1 MPRAPMMEVIVE
13 KLSPVLMELEVKV
26 PASEVQGEVEKEYA
40 RVQKSARVRGFRP
53 GKAPRHVLQHLYGG
67 AIHQDVAKRIADRSL
82 PRALSEHK
90 VEPITQPSVV
100 LGELSPADAFTFK
113 ARFEVRPEI
122 ESVKWEG
129 LTAKRPKTEVTDG
142 MLEPELETLRVE
154 HSTLQPPAEERGAKS
169 GDVLSIT
176 FVLEIEGKDSAE
188 PPQDLEVELGKT
200 QLLPELAAG
209 LEGMKPEENRTVELT
224 FPSQHPSAELRN
236 KKATFSITLKD
247 LKERILPALDDDF
260 AKDCGEYADLEA
272 LKASIRERLAAEQK
286 RKGDDAVA
294 EQLVLALCQA
304 NPIAVPPSLVEQQR
318 EFSERE
324 ILALSR
330 RQGGPSTITPEMRQ
344 RLRLDSEVKVRAGLV
359 MAEIA
364 KAREIK
370 VTDVDMEN
378 AYVELAGESGKN
390 VAKVKAEYRDQKKR
404 EMLIGMILEDK
415 ILDLI
420 EGAATITDA

>member
-1 MPRAPMMEVIVE
+1 MMEVTVE

-26 PASEVQGEVEKEYA
+26 PASEVSGEVEKEYA
-40 RVQKSARVRGFRP
+40 RVQKNARVRGFRP

-67 AIHQDVAKRIADRSL
+67 AIHQDVAKRLADRTL
-82 PRALSEHK
+82 PRALSDHK
-90 VEPITQPSVV
+90 VEPITQPSVI
-100 LGELSPADAFTFK
+100 LGELSPADPFSFK

-129 LTAKRPKTEVTDG
+129 LSAKRPKVEVTDG
-142 MLEPELETLRVE
+142 MLEPELESLRVQ
-154 HSTLQPPAEERGAKS
+154 HSTLQPPSEERGAKS

-176 FVLEIEGKDSAE
+176 FVLEIEGKGSAE
-188 PPQDLEVELGKT
+188 QPQDLEVELGKT

-209 LEGMKPEENRTVELT
+209 LEGLKVEEKRTVELT
-224 FPSQHPSAELRN
+224 FPAQHPSAELRG
-236 KKATFSITLKD
+236 KKATFHITLKD
-247 LKERILPALDDDF
+247 LKERILPTVDDDF
-260 AKDCGEYADLEA
+260 AKDCGDYADLAA
-272 LKASIRERLAAEQK
+272 LKESIRARLAAEQK
-286 RKGDDAVA
+286 RKGDDTVA

-304 NPIAVPPSLVEQQR
+304 NPVAVPPSLVEQQR

-344 RLRLDSEVKVRAGLV
+344 RLRLDAEVKVRAGLV

-364 KAREIK
+364 KTREIK
-370 VTDVDMEN
+370 VTEDDMEK
-378 AYVELAGESGKN
+378 AYVELAEESGKN
-390 VAKVKAEYRDQKKR
+390 VAKIKAEYRDQKKR

>member
-1 MPRAPMMEVIVE
+1 MMEVTVE

-26 PASEVQGEVEKEYA
+26 PASEVSGEVEKEYA
-40 RVQKSARVRGFRP
+40 RVQKNARVRGFRP

-67 AIHQDVAKRIADRSL
+67 AIHQDVAKRLADRTL
-82 PRALSEHK
+82 PRALSDHK
-90 VEPITQPSVV
+90 VEPLTQPSVI
-100 LGELSPADAFTFK
+100 LGELSASDPFSFK

-129 LTAKRPKTEVTDG
+129 LTAKRPKVDVTDG
-142 MLEPELETLRVE
+142 MLEPELESLRVQ
-154 HSTLQPPAEERGAKS
+154 HSTLQPPSEERGARS

-176 FVLEIEGKDSAE
+176 FVLEIEGKGSAE
-188 PPQDLEVELGKT
+188 QPQDLEVELGKT
-200 QLLPELAAG
+200 QLLPELLAG
-209 LEGMKPEENRTVELT
+209 LEGLKVEEQRTVELT
-224 FPSQHPSAELRN
+224 FPTQHPSAELRG
-236 KKATFSITLKD
+236 KKATFHITLKD
-247 LKERILPALDDDF
+247 LKERILPTVDDDF
-260 AKDCGEYADLEA
+260 AKDCGDYADLAA
-272 LKASIRERLAAEQK
+272 LKESIRARLAAEQK
-286 RKGDDAVA
+286 RKGDDTVA

-304 NPIAVPPSLVEQQR
+304 NQVAVPPSLVEQQR

-324 ILALSR
+324 IMALSR

-344 RLRLDSEVKVRAGLV
+344 RLRLDAEVKVRAGLV

-364 KAREIK
+364 KTREIK
-370 VTDVDMEN
+370 VTEQDMEK
-378 AYVELAGESGKN
+378 AYVELAEESGKN
-390 VAKVKAEYRDQKKR
+390 VAKIKAEYRDQKKR